1 MSTVTN
7 EEEFKS
13 FLKHIMSNVS
23 LSNNMADLLE
33 CLKEATKETSDKQ
46 MRDYD
51 RSFDM
56 FGFLNNIQ

>member
-1 MSTVTN
+1 MTTVTN

-13 FLKHIMSNVS
+13 FLRHIMSNVS
-23 LSNNMADLLE
+23 LSKNMADLLE
-33 CLKEATKETSDKQ
+33 CLKEATNETADKQ

-56 FGFLNNIQ
+56 FEVLNKVW